1 MRPYEKEDVQGEILR
16 LADYNVPAGVLSD
29 EGDGDEWP
37 SIRQKVMQCDILLLG
52 TPIWVGQPSSLV
64 KRAMEPMDAFYDE
77 TDAEGRMPSYGKVC
91 ALAVVGNEDGAHNVA
106 GSVFQGLNDLGFT
119 LPASGMTYWVG
130 EAMSDSEYKNLRK
143 TPKAVEQATTTMVK
157 NAVHPPASFRSRTI
171 RLKEDL
177 RSATPCWVFALGR
190 NARPPPSKPSLCPS
204 AVYSAPYPSCLTDD
218 ESRPNLRRAS
228 AVFI

>member
-1 MRPYEKEDVQGEILR
+1 MAKENVTVLALNCTLKSSKADQKSSTEKLLTECLETFQKEDVQGEILR

-29 EGDGDEWP
+29 EGDGDQWP
-37 SIRQKVMQCDILLLG
+37 SIRQKIMECDILLLG

-64 KRAMEPMDAFYDE
+64 KRAMERMDAFYDE

-157 NAVHPPASFRSRTI
+157 NAVHLARLLQIAHYPA
-171 RLKEDL
+171 
-177 RSATPCWVFALGR
+177 
-190 NARPPPSKPSLCPS
+190 
-204 AVYSAPYPSCLTDD
+204 
-218 ESRPNLRRAS
+218 
-228 AVFI
+228 